1 MKCSILAQDLP
12 FQIEPPKRASS
23 RPLALAEIE
32 RAAIIEAL
40 ARNQG
45 DRRNAAVQ
53 LGISLRTLQYR
64 LKDYGITPN
73 MLFESGTDE
82 DSDQKGTKT
91 GPG

>member
-1 MKCSILAQDLP
+1 LV
-12 FQIEPPKRASS
+12 
-23 RPLALAEIE
+23 LAEIE
-32 RAAIIEAL
+32 KAAIIEVL

-45 DRRNAAVQ
+45 DRRNTAEQ

-64 LKDYGITPN
+64 LKDYGITSN
-73 MLFESGTDE
+73 MLSESGTDE